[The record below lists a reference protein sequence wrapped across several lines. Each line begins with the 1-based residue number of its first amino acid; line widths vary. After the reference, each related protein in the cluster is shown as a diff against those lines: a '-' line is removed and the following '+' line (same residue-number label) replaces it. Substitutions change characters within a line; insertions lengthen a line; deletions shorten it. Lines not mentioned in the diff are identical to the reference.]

1 VTQFE
6 DTIYALSSGASKA
19 AVAVVRVSGSRARDV
34 LTSLCGVLPAPRVA
48 TVREVRRPGDSR
60 VIDKALVLWF
70 EGPHS
75 FTGEDCA
82 ELHVHGSPGIVRLVL
97 DELRGFDGLRPAEAG
112 EFTRRAFANGKL
124 DLVEVEGL
132 ADVLDAETEQQVRQ
146 ALYHADGEASKI
158 FADWRAG
165 ITRSLSMVEACIDF
179 SDQEG
184 VEREARQHVGV
195 SVGELCGVI
204 SRELEKYERGRRI
217 RSGVRVA
224 LVGAPNAGKS
234 SLMNRLAARDV
245 AIVSEEAGTTRDV
258 IEVALNLCGYAV
270 DLVDTAGLRTQIDSK
285 AEQIGVARALNQAKE
300 ADLILLV
307 GACDAP
313 WPQNS
318 AVDSETIRIWNKVD
332 LACEEVPAEADIAV
346 SAVTGE
352 GLDDLLTS
360 LERRV
365 TAMCEMSEPAALVRE
380 RQVHAVETCLRH
392 LEVALDDRLDLEI
405 VAEELRLAAQS
416 LERLIGRIDVEDLLN
431 DIFSRFCIGK

>member
-1 VTQFE
+1 LTQFE

-34 LTSLCGVLPAPRVA
+34 LTAFCGVVPPPRVA
-48 TVREVRRPGDSR
+48 TVREVRRPADGR
-60 VIDKALVLWF
+60 VIDKPLLLWF

-75 FTGEDCA
+75 FTGEDCV
-82 ELHVHGSPGIVRLVL
+82 ELHLHGSPGIVRLVL
-97 DELRGFDGLRPAEAG
+97 DELRGFGGLRPAEAG
-112 EFTRRAFANGKL
+112 EFTRRAFINGKL

-146 ALYHADGEASKI
+146 ALYHADGEASKV

-165 ITRSLSMVEACIDF
+165 ITRSLAMVEACIDF

-184 VEREARQHVGV
+184 VETEARQHVGV
-195 SVGELCGVI
+195 SVRDICKVI

-270 DLVDTAGLRTQIDSK
+270 DLVDTAGLRDQIDSK
-285 AEQIGVARALNQAKE
+285 AEQIGVARAREQAEE

-307 GACDAP
+307 GALDAP

-318 AVDSETIRIWNKVD
+318 GLDSETIRIWNKLD
-332 LACEEVPAEADIAV
+332 LDRDRVPVEADIAV
-346 SAVTGE
+346 SALSGE
-352 GLDDLLTS
+352 GFDDLLMS
-360 LERRV
+360 LEHRV
-365 TAMCEMSEPAALVRE
+365 SALCEINEPAALVRE
-380 RQVHAVETCLRH
+380 RQVYAVETCLRH
-392 LEVALDDRLDLEI
+392 LEVALDDGLDLEI

-416 LERLIGRIDVEDLLN
+416 LEKLIGRIDVEDLLD